1 MTLRV
6 GQLVTA
12 IVSLVLVGAGWFF
25 LAPTQLG
32 GSTAYVQTYGTSM
45 EPSYRAGDLAIVRA
59 AGSYHVG
66 EIVAYR
72 NAQLGN
78 KIVLHRIIRIADGHY
93 YFKGDNNNFVDSYQP
108 TRSGLV
114 GHLWLHIPSA
124 GRYLVWLHGP
134 HLFLV
139 GGIGML
145 AILLLGAGAGGK
157 RVRARRQ
164 LRPAQTHNFSFGAL
178 PIGAGILALAFGGL
192 AALSY
197 NRPLTTHAAQPGLY
211 TQTGRFSY
219 DAAAPNGAP
228 VYGATTVT
236 TGQPIFLRL
245 VHTVDFK
252 FAYTFGSSAA
262 HGAAGTIA
270 LDAQIVGSNGWKR
283 TLKLVAPTSFT
294 GDHASITGAVN
305 LPSLTKLTERVDAL
319 SAVNGGTYTLTLL
332 PKVQMHGIAGGNT
345 IRDSFEPKLA
355 LMLDPNQLQLQPG
368 TVTGAGAASTL
379 TQTASGSGTTTVASK
394 LSILKFKLPVALA
407 RHISLYGGAA
417 ALILLLAGIAAGLR
431 AKPRDEHAEVARRF
445 GDLIVP
451 VDSLPAE
458 AASKLIRTSDMEGLA
473 RIADQAGKM
482 IMHAERAGRH
492 TYLVEDDGVRYVYEH
507 GDANTTP
514 TEPSSLRLAKGA

>member
-1 MTLRV
+1 MKIKV
-6 GQLVTA
+6 GQLLSA
-12 IVSLVLVGAGWFF
+12 IVTLVLVGGGWFF

-45 EPSYRAGDLAIVRA
+45 EPHYHAGDLAIVRS

-72 NAQLGN
+72 NAQLGD

-124 GRYLVWLHGP
+124 GRYLVWLHGA

-139 GGIGML
+139 GGLGML

-164 LRPAQTHNFSFGAL
+164 LRPAQERAFSFGAL
-178 PIGAGILALAFGGL
+178 PIGAGVLALAFGGL

-197 NRPLTTHAAQPGLY
+197 NRPLATHAVQPGLY

-219 DAAAPNGAP
+219 DAAAPNGAA
-228 VYGATTVT
+228 VYGSTTVT

-245 VHTVDFK
+245 VHTVDFN
-252 FAYTFGSSAA
+252 FAYSFGSSAP

-283 TLKLVAPTSFT
+283 TLELVAPTAFT
-294 GDHASITGAVN
+294 GDHARVTGAVN

-332 PKVQMHGIAGGNT
+332 PKVQVHGIAGGNA
-345 IRDSFEPKLA
+345 IHDSFAPKLP
-355 LMLDPNQLQLQPG
+355 LMLDPHQLQLQPG

-379 TQTASGSGTTTVASK
+379 TQSASGSGTTTVGNR
-394 LSILKFKLPVALA
+394 LSVLKFKLPVALA
-407 RHISLYGGAA
+407 REISLYGGAA
-417 ALILLLAGIAAGLR
+417 AVLLLLIGIAAGLR
-431 AKPRDEHAEVARRF
+431 TKPRAEDAEIARLY
-445 GDLIVP
+445 GELIVP
-451 VDSLPAE
+451 VDGLPAE

-473 RIADQAGKM
+473 RIADQAAKM

-492 TYLVEDDGVRYVYEH
+492 TYFVEDDGVRYVYEH
-507 GDANTTP
+507 GAATAAT
-514 TEPSSLRLAKGA
+514 TEPSLRLAKGA